1 MAQQYRIYLQCRRCR
16 KMWGRSL
23 GWEDPL
29 GRAWPPTPVFLPDK
43 FRGQRSLVS
52 YSPRGHKESDR
63 LRGLSTAKCSNI
75 KSCFHH
81 INVRFIS
88 PILFYLFFI
97 SPILNNHLNIS
108 SVQFSLSVVSD
119 SLRPHGSQHARPPCP
134 SPTPRVYPNSCPSSW

>member
-1 MAQQYRIYLQCRRCR
+1 
-16 KMWGRSL
+16 MWGRSL

-29 GRAWPPTPVFLPDK
+29 GRAWPPTPVCLPEE
-43 FRGQRSLVS
+43 FRGQGSLLS
-52 YSPRGHKESDR
+52 YSPRGHRESDR
-63 LRGLSTAKCSNI
+63 PKGPSTAKCSDI

-97 SPILNNHLNIS
+97 SPILNKHLNIS

-119 SLRPHGSQHARPPCP
+119 SA
-134 SPTPRVYPNSCPSSW
+134 TP